1 MKKLIRHLL
10 TAIALWCGCSP
21 QGPDIA
27 GTSEQGNAKF
37 IATLYTQTGAAA
49 IGCKAILRRSDYIT
63 NPDTAGYKTPGDG
76 VQLATDENGLL
87 IIDSLDTG
95 TYSVEVTD
103 AKAHAALMKFGI
115 GPMRKSVNW
124 GPDTIRQFAVVQG
137 WVAPLI
143 SHARRFAQVFGLER
157 LVPVDSSGS
166 FVLSDLPQGLYKIRV
181 VAVDTAAGS
190 TVFDSVAAKAGAAT
204 SIGLWKSRAPLL
216 TATMY
221 TPAGLPAAGFSVV
234 LRRSDYASKA
244 LNNAT
249 IDSNKTT
256 TNGSG
261 FLSIDSLDTGAYS
274 LEVTD
279 TKAYAVLIKFYIGP
293 ARDSLR
299 WGADTVRQFAVVKG
313 KIDSVN
319 SQDGRRFAQV
329 DGLERFVPIASAGVF
344 VLNDLPQGM
353 YTIRVVTADPA
364 TELSVFDSVAIKA
377 GDTTTIGPYWFWKS
391 RASISFNTSGIQENV
406 RGFPV
411 LIRLNSNNF
420 NFPAAQ
426 PNGADLRFAKADDAA
441 LPFEIERWDPAAKL
455 AEVWVKIDTIF
466 GNDSNQSIVMYWDNP
481 AAHSRS
487 ASGSVFDTA
496 DGFQAV
502 WHLGDSSDTLYDA
515 TNNRYHGIRH
525 GSLKRSSCV
534 IGNGQTFDSAEAYC
548 EMGNVFNPGVA
559 SFTVSAWVKRAN
571 TGLQTIIAKSNGGT
585 PSSTYGWSLSFGL
598 ADQLHCYIANNGS
611 MWGAAGAFDFWSRQ
625 DVPVVDSITWH
636 YVVAVVDRSNNK
648 NCRTFIDGVDVTDT
662 YNGNVSAVGSLANS
676 LPLRIGAEA
685 DGEYQWTG
693 SIDECVISRTARP
706 EAWVRLCFINQG
718 THDGLVKFIRSEH

>member
-1 MKKLIRHLL
+1 MKKLIRHLPA
-10 TAIALWCGCSP
+10 AIALWCGCSLH
-21 QGPDIA
+21 GPDIA

-37 IATLYTQTGAAA
+37 TATIYTQTGAPAA
-49 IGCKAILRRSDYIT
+49 GCKVTLRRS
-63 NPDTAGYKTPGDG
+63 GYVSDPAAALSKVLGDSAQTTTG
-76 VQLATDENGLL
+76 EGGLL
-87 IIDSLDTG
+87 SIDSLDSG
-95 TYSVEVTD
+95 AYSVEVTD
-103 AKAHAALMKFGI
+103 AKAHAVLLKFGI
-115 GPMRKSVNW
+115 GPTRKSVNW

-137 WVAPLI
+137 RVVPLV

-157 LVPVDSSGS
+157 LVAVDSSGS
-166 FVLSDLPQGLYKIRV
+166 FVLSDLPQGMYTIRI

-204 SIGLWKSRAPLL
+204 SIGLWKSRAPLF

-221 TPAGLPAAGFSVV
+221 TPSGLPAAGFSVL
-234 LRRSDYASKA
+234 LRRSDYSSKA
-244 LNNAT
+244 LNNAAV
-249 IDSNKTT
+249 DSNKTT
-256 TNGSG
+256 TNGIG

-279 TKAYAVLIKFYIGP
+279 AKAYSALIKFSIGP

-329 DGLERFVPIASAGVF
+329 DGLERLVPISSAGAF

-353 YTIRVVTADPA
+353 YTIRVVTVDPA
-364 TELSVFDSVAIKA
+364 AELSVFDSVAVKA

-406 RGFPV
+406 LGFPV
-411 LIRLNSNNF
+411 LIRLTGNNF

-426 PNGADLRFAKADDAA
+426 PNGEDLRFAKTDDAA
-441 LPFEIERWDPAAKL
+441 LPFEIERWDPGAKL
-455 AEVWVKIDTIF
+455 ADVWVKIDTVF

-502 WHLGDSSDTLYDA
+502 WHLGESSDTLYDA
-515 TNNRYHGIRH
+515 TDNRYHGIRH
-525 GSLKRSSCV
+525 GSLNRSSCI

-548 EMGNVFNPGVA
+548 EMGNVFNPGA
-559 SFTVSAWVKRAN
+559 AGFTISAWVKRAN
-571 TGLQTIIAKSNGGT
+571 TGLQTIIAKSNGGN

-611 MWGAAGAFDFWSRQ
+611 MWGAAGAFDFWSST
-625 DVPVVDSITWH
+625 DAEVVDTTTWH
-636 YVVAVVDRSNNK
+636 YVVSVIDRSNSK
-648 NCRTFIDGVDVTDT
+648 SCRTFIDGVDVTDT
-662 YNGNVSAVGSLANS
+662 YNGNVSAVGSLVNS

-685 DGEYQWTG
+685 DGNYQWTG
-693 SIDECVISRTARP
+693 SIDECVISRIARSQ
-706 EAWVRLCFINQG
+706 AWIRLCFINQG
-718 THDGLVKFIRSEH
+718 ANDGLVKFRSEH

>member
-1 MKKLIRHLL
+1 MKKLIRHLPA
-10 TAIALWCGCSP
+10 AIALLCGCSP

-37 IATLYTQTGAAA
+37 IATLYTQSGAAA
-49 IGCKAILRRSDYIT
+49 IGCKALLRRSDYIT
-63 NPDTAGYKTPGDG
+63 NPDSASYKSQDVRSRIT
-76 VQLATDENGLL
+76 TDENGLL
-87 IIDSLDTG
+87 VIDSLDTG
-95 TYSVEVTD
+95 AYSVEVTD

-115 GPMRKSVNW
+115 GPTCKSVNW

-137 WVAPLI
+137 RVAPLI
-143 SHARRFAQVFGLER
+143 SNARRFAQVFGLER
-157 LVPVDSSGS
+157 LVAVDSSGS
-166 FVLSDLPQGLYKIRV
+166 FVLSDLPQGMYKIRI
-181 VAVDTAAGS
+181 VAVDSAAGL

-204 SIGLWKSRAPLL
+204 SIGLWKSRAPLF

-221 TPAGLPAAGFSVV
+221 TPSGLPAAGFSVV

-244 LNNAT
+244 LGGAA

-279 TKAYAVLIKFYIGP
+279 TKAYASLIKFYIGP
-293 ARDSLR
+293 ARDSIR

-319 SQDGRRFAQV
+319 SQDGRRFAQI
-329 DGLERFVPIASAGVF
+329 DGLERLVPIASAGTF

-353 YTIRVVTADPA
+353 YTIRIVTADSA
-364 TELSVFDSVAIKA
+364 AGLTVFDSVAIKA
-377 GDTTTIGPYWFWKS
+377 GDTTTIGPYWAWKG
-391 RASISFNTSGIQENV
+391 RASLSFNTSGIQENV
-406 RGFPV
+406 LGFPV
-411 LIRLNSNNF
+411 LIRLTGNNF

-426 PNGADLRFAKADDAA
+426 PNGEDLRFAKTDDAP
-441 LPFEIERWDPAAKL
+441 LSFEIERWDPAARL
-455 AEVWVKIDTIF
+455 AEVWVKIDTLF
-466 GNDSNQSIVMYWDNP
+466 GNDSNQSIEMYWGNP
-481 AAHSRS
+481 TAHPRS
-487 ASGSVFDTA
+487 ESERVFDTA
-496 DGFQAV
+496 YGFQSV
-502 WHLGDSSDTLYDA
+502 WHLGDVSDTMHDA
-515 TNNRYHGIRH
+515 TYSHFHGIRH

-548 EMGNVFNPGVA
+548 EMGNVFNPGAA
-559 SFTVSAWVKRAN
+559 SFTVSAWVKRAA
-571 TGLQTIIAKSNGGT
+571 TGLQTIIAKSNGGN
-585 PSSTYGWSLSFGL
+585 PSSTYCWSLSFGL

-636 YVVAVVDRSNNK
+636 YVVAVIDRSNNK

-662 YNGNVSAVGSLANS
+662 NNGNVSAVGSLVNS

-685 DGEYQWTG
+685 DGDYQWTG
-693 SIDECVISRTARP
+693 SIDECVISHVARK
-706 EAWVRLCFINQG
+706 EAWIRLCFSNQG
-718 THDGLVKFIRSEH
+718 ANDGIVKFRSEH